1 MCCGK
6 DLHIPQRQNRNL
18 ALGPW
23 LCTQKVVDEE
33 RLCNM
38 EERLCNVEERLCNIN
53 RKPHIPLKAPM
64 RLKASGAEGKPEGAP
79 RLLCGV
85 QQAQGGDF
93 LGNQWGEDGVRSHLG
108 REDAES

>member
-1 MCCGK
+1 MECAVAKTFTYPSARTG
-6 DLHIPQRQNRNL
+6 NL

-38 EERLCNVEERLCNIN
+38 EERLCNIN
-53 RKPHIPLKAPM
+53 RKPHIPLMAPM
-64 RLKASGAEGKPEGAP
+64 RLEASGAEGKPEGAP

-85 QQAQGGDF
+85 QQTQGGDF
-93 LGNQWGEDGVRSHLG
+93 LGKSME
-108 REDAES
+108 

>member
-1 MCCGK
+1 MECAVAKTFTYPSARTG
-6 DLHIPQRQNRNL
+6 NL

-64 RLKASGAEGKPEGAP
+64 RLEASGAEGKPEGAP

-85 QQAQGGDF
+85 QQAQGDDF
-93 LGNQWGEDGVRSHLG
+93 LGKSMG
-108 REDAES
+108 